1 MDSELDSHAL
11 NKVLLIAFHYPPV
24 NVSSGIQ
31 RTLAFSRYLPD
42 SGWQPIVLSAHP
54 RAYPSVSDQQLRDI
68 PQGMLVKRAFALD
81 SARHFSIKGRY
92 LDILALP
99 DRWVSWLLGGVISGL
114 KLVRSQKPAV
124 IWSTY
129 PIATAHL
136 IGLVLQRLTG
146 LPWVADFRDAMLD
159 DVYPAP
165 GARRRCHAWL
175 ERKVVEAC
183 SAAVFTTPGAVELY
197 RQRYPYISDSKW
209 HLIPNGFNEDIFE
222 EVEIESKKNL
232 ESSEQKPFLLLHSGV
247 LYPSERDPQPF
258 FDAISELKN
267 EGKISSKRLCVVLRA
282 TGHDELYQPV
292 LDRLDINDVVTLAGG
307 ISYREALSEM
317 LSADGLLIF
326 QASNCNHQIPAK
338 IYEYF
343 RAQRPIF
350 ALTDNQGDTA
360 KALLEAGQGSIVA
373 LDNKDAIKA
382 GLDDFLQKV
391 RAGEEVG
398 VTKEAAQKYSRRAFS
413 ADLGEVLYKVSCSNK
428 E

>member
-1 MDSELDSHAL
+1 MDSELDSHTL
-11 NKVLLIAFHYPPV
+11 NKVLLIAFHYPPL

-31 RTLAFSRYLPD
+31 RTLAFSRYLPEN
-42 SGWQPIVLSAHP
+42 GWQPIVLSAHS

-68 PQGMLVKRAFALD
+68 PQGTLVKRAFALD
-81 SARHFSIKGRY
+81 SARHFSFKGRY

-99 DRWVSWLLGGVISGL
+99 DRWISWLLGGVMSGL

-136 IGLVLQRLTG
+136 IGLVIQRLTG

-165 GARRRCHAWL
+165 GSRRRCHAWV
-175 ERKVVEAC
+175 EKKVVEAC

-197 RQRYPYISDSKW
+197 KQRYPHISDSKW
-209 HLIPNGFNEDIFE
+209 RLIPNGFNEEIFE
-222 EVEIESKKNL
+222 EVEIASKNNL
-232 ESSEQKPFLLLHSGV
+232 EVSGPKPFLLLHSGV

-258 FDAISELKN
+258 FDAVSELKN
-267 EGKISSKRLCVVLRA
+267 EGKISAQCFSVVLRA

-292 LDRLDINDVVTLAGG
+292 LDRLNINDVITLGDG
-307 ISYREALSEM
+307 VSYREALSEM
-317 LSADGLLIF
+317 LSADGLLVF

-343 RAQRPIF
+343 RAQRPIL
-350 ALTDNQGDTA
+350 ALTDSQGDTA

-382 GLDDFLQKV
+382 GLEGFLRKV
-391 RAGEEVG
+391 RAGEEIG

-413 ADLGEVLYKVSCSNK
+413 SELGKVLDKVGRVNK

>member
-11 NKVLLIAFHYPPV
+11 NKVLLIAFHYPPL

-31 RTLAFSRYLPD
+31 RTLAFSRYLPEND
-42 SGWQPIVLSAHP
+42 WQPIVLSANP

-68 PQGMLVKRAFALD
+68 PQGTLVKRAFALD
-81 SARHFSIKGRY
+81 SARHFSFKGRY

-99 DRWVSWLLGGVISGL
+99 DRWVSWLLGGVMSGL
-114 KLVRSQKPAV
+114 KLVRSQKPTV
-124 IWSTY
+124 LWSTY

-165 GARRRCHAWL
+165 GARRRCHAWI

-197 RQRYPYISDSKW
+197 RLRYPHISDNKW
-209 HLIPNGFNEDIFE
+209 HLIPNGFNEEIFK
-222 EVEIESKKNL
+222 EVEIESKSNL
-232 ESSEQKPFLLLHSGV
+232 EAGELKPFLLLHSGV
-247 LYPSERDPQPF
+247 LYPSERDPHAF

-267 EGKISSKRLCVVLRA
+267 EGKVSGQCLSVVLRA
-282 TGHDELYQPV
+282 TGHDELYQSV
-292 LDRLDINDVVTLAGG
+292 LDRLNINDVVTLADGV
-307 ISYREALSEM
+307 SYREALSEM
-317 LSADGLLIF
+317 LSADGLLVF

-343 RAQRPIF
+343 RAQRPIL
-350 ALTDNQGDTA
+350 ALTDIRGDTA
-360 KALLEAGQGSIVA
+360 KTLLEAGQSSIVA
-373 LDNKDAIKA
+373 LDDKDAIKA
-382 GLDDFLQKV
+382 GLDTFLQKV
-391 RAGEEVG
+391 RAGKETG
-398 VTKEAAQKYSRRAFS
+398 VTKEAAHKYSRRAFS
-413 ADLGEVLYKVSCSNK
+413 AELGKVFNKVSR
-428 E
+428 